1 MSAAAD
7 VIVVGAGLAGLACAR
22 ALSDAG
28 QSVQVLDKGRGI
40 GGRMA
45 TRRVVLDGA
54 TLRFDHGAQYVTAYD
69 PGFAALLEGAAEAG
83 AAAIWDDTGARLRHT
98 GVPGMSALARHLGAG
113 LAVTQGATVTALRP
127 GPEGWELQ
135 TRSGDAVG
143 ATLRA
148 RRVVLAIPAP
158 QAGALLG
165 ADHPLAGP
173 LAGVAMEPCLT
184 LMAAFP
190 AADTPDTPAPQRFA
204 ADAAHPLAWIARDS
218 SKPGRAVAGL
228 TGWVAQASPEWSA
241 QHLEDSFEQIAAR
254 MLPLLAERLGLDP
267 ARARHVSAHRWRYAR
282 VAQPLGTPFLADA
295 QAGLWLGGDWC
306 LAPRAEAAWQS
317 GRAMA
322 TDILA
327 QTAPAPGDRVAG

>member
-1 MSAAAD
+1 MSAAPD

-54 TLRFDHGAQYVTAYD
+54 TLRFDHGAQYVTAHD

-83 AAAIWDDTGARLRHT
+83 AAAIWDDTGPRLRHT

-135 TRSGDAVG
+135 TRSGDAV
-143 ATLRA
+143 AARTT

-165 ADHPLAGP
+165 ADHPLTGP

-190 AADTPDTPAPQRFA
+190 AEDTPDSPTPDTPAPQRFA

-218 SKPGRAVAGL
+218 SKPGRALPGAGCGAGL

-267 ARARHVSAHRWRYAR
+267 ARARHVSAHRWRHAR

-306 LAPRAEAAWQS
+306 LAARAEAAWQS

-322 TDILA
+322 ADILA
-327 QTAPAPGDRVAG
+327 R